1 MRDIY
6 NYETP
11 SAIDVVEFLMKGGK
25 RPEAERV
32 IMLIEQI
39 KYQQGRL
46 EAYILEDNPPI
57 IEEVR

>member
-1 MRDIY
+1 MNDSY
-6 NYETP
+6 NYEIP
-11 SAIDVVEFLMKGGK
+11 SAIDVVEFLIKDGK

-46 EAYILEDNPPI
+46 EERILNDDLPKLGKL
-57 IEEVR
+57 